1 MGSYPGEVKRETR
14 SYIPSHRFWN
24 YIYWFTEVE
33 TNSEIVQTIRRQ
45 NMKTFRDIGISTG
58 FFLVIFISANS
69 FTLAN
74 PVDKNDVEIE
84 HVIAGDNELGEADKR
99 GSFSRILRSGSKE
112 EDAYNRILRGASFSG
127 ILRSPT
133 SSFSRIL
140 RSKPG
145 SLSRILRSGLGTG
158 GSSSFSRILR
168 SPKSFS
174 RILRSPAQF
183 SRILRSPQDIL
194 FDEGPRPNRAYTRIL
209 RSDPS
214 LDAISFDDEEGDDM
228 DKRASSGF
236 SRILRDSFSR
246 IL

>member
-1 MGSYPGEVKRETR
+1 MKRT
-14 SYIPSHRFWN
+14 
-24 YIYWFTEVE
+24 
-33 TNSEIVQTIRRQ
+33 Q
-45 NMKTFRDIGISTG
+45 DIASSVGL
-58 FFLVIFISANS
+58 FLVIFVFVNSLTSAS
-69 FTLAN
+69 
-74 PVDKNDVEIE
+74 PVDKDDVEIE
-84 HVIAGDNELGEADKR
+84 HVIAGDNAIDEDKR

-112 EDAYNRILRGASFSG
+112 EDAYNRILRGASFSR

-140 RSKPG
+140 RAKPG
-145 SLSRILRSGLGTG
+145 SFSRILRSGP
-158 GSSSFSRILR
+158 SSFSRILR

-183 SRILRSPQDIL
+183 SRILRSPQDLL

>member
-1 MGSYPGEVKRETR
+1 MKR
-14 SYIPSHRFWN
+14 N
-24 YIYWFTEVE
+24 
-33 TNSEIVQTIRRQ
+33 Q
-45 NMKTFRDIGISTG
+45 DIASSVGL
-58 FFLVIFISANS
+58 FLVIFVFVNSLTSAS
-69 FTLAN
+69 
-74 PVDKNDVEIE
+74 PVDKDDVEIE
-84 HVIAGDNELGEADKR
+84 HVIAGDNAIDEDKR

-112 EDAYNRILRGASFSG
+112 EDAYNRILRGASFSR

-140 RSKPG
+140 RAKPG
-145 SLSRILRSGLGTG
+145 SFSRILRSGP
-158 GSSSFSRILR
+158 SSFSRILR

-183 SRILRSPQDIL
+183 SRILRSPQDLL

>member
-1 MGSYPGEVKRETR
+1 MKRT
-14 SYIPSHRFWN
+14 
-24 YIYWFTEVE
+24 
-33 TNSEIVQTIRRQ
+33 Q
-45 NMKTFRDIGISTG
+45 DIAASVGL
-58 FFLVIFISANS
+58 FLVIFVFVNSLTSAS
-69 FTLAN
+69 
-74 PVDKNDVEIE
+74 PVDKDDVEIE
-84 HVIAGDNELGEADKR
+84 HVIAGDNAIDEDKR

-112 EDAYNRILRGASFSG
+112 EDAYNRILRGASFSR

-140 RSKPG
+140 RAKPG
-145 SLSRILRSGLGTG
+145 SFSRILRSGLGSG

>member
-14 SYIPSHRFWN
+14 SYIPSHRFWD

-33 TNSEIVQTIRRQ
+33 TNSEIVQTIRRK
-45 NMKTFRDIGISTG
+45 NMRTFRDIGISTG
-58 FFLVIFISANS
+58 FFLVIFVSANS

-112 EDAYNRILRGASFSG
+112 EDAYNRILRGASFSR

-140 RSKPG
+140 RAPG
-145 SLSRILRSGLGTG
+145 SFSRILRSGLSNGGT
-158 GSSSFSRILR
+158 SSFSRILR

-174 RILRSPAQF
+174 RILRSKPAHF
-183 SRILRSPQDIL
+183 SRILRDPQDIL

-209 RSDPS
+209 RSDPQ
-214 LDAISFDDEEGDDM
+214 LDAISFDEDEGEDI

>member
-1 MGSYPGEVKRETR
+1 MYTYFS
-14 SYIPSHRFWN
+14 
-24 YIYWFTEVE
+24 
-33 TNSEIVQTIRRQ
+33 
-45 NMKTFRDIGISTG
+45 DIASSVGL
-58 FFLVIFISANS
+58 FLVIFVFVNSLTSAS
-69 FTLAN
+69 
-74 PVDKNDVEIE
+74 PVDKDDVEIE
-84 HVIAGDNELGEADKR
+84 HVIAGDNAIDEDKR

-112 EDAYNRILRGASFSG
+112 EDAYNRILRGASFSR

-140 RSKPG
+140 RAKPG
-145 SLSRILRSGLGTG
+145 SFSRILRSGP
-158 GSSSFSRILR
+158 SSFSRILR

-183 SRILRSPQDIL
+183 SRILRSPQDLL

>member
-1 MGSYPGEVKRETR
+1 
-14 SYIPSHRFWN
+14 
-24 YIYWFTEVE
+24 
-33 TNSEIVQTIRRQ
+33 
-45 NMKTFRDIGISTG
+45 MKQESLVFLISDIASSVGL
-58 FFLVIFISANS
+58 FLVIFVFVNSLSSAS
-69 FTLAN
+69 
-74 PVDKNDVEIE
+74 PVDKDDVEIE
-84 HVIAGDNELGEADKR
+84 HVIAGDNAIDEDKR

-112 EDAYNRILRGASFSG
+112 EDAYNRILRGASFSR

-140 RSKPG
+140 RAKPG
-145 SLSRILRSGLGTG
+145 SFSRILRSGP
-158 GSSSFSRILR
+158 SSFSRILR

-183 SRILRSPQDIL
+183 SRILRSPQDLL

>member
-1 MGSYPGEVKRETR
+1 MKRTG
-14 SYIPSHRFWN
+14 
-24 YIYWFTEVE
+24 
-33 TNSEIVQTIRRQ
+33 
-45 NMKTFRDIGISTG
+45 DIASSVGL
-58 FFLVIFISANS
+58 FLVIFVFVNSLSSAS
-69 FTLAN
+69 
-74 PVDKNDVEIE
+74 PVDKDDVEIE
-84 HVIAGDNELGEADKR
+84 HVIAGDNAIDEDKR

-112 EDAYNRILRGASFSG
+112 EDAYNRILRGASFSR

-140 RSKPG
+140 RAKPG
-145 SLSRILRSGLGTG
+145 SFSRILRSGP
-158 GSSSFSRILR
+158 SSFSRILR

-183 SRILRSPQDIL
+183 SRILRSPQDLL